1 MKILFLAPSITIN
14 GHFGDSVR
22 IRELISNL
30 SKTNEVIAL
39 VQAEQS
45 ESIPVIRSSKIEI
58 VKVLRS
64 HRLISSS
71 FNSFFSSIKMLSNHN
86 PEIVY
91 ETAGG
96 LFGIGCI
103 SKKLFNT
110 PVIVDFH
117 GFIIDEL
124 RMMNENKYYRVLI
137 RPILD
142 KIVLSSS
149 DRIITVT
156 PGLKK
161 RFCQF
166 YNIREEKV
174 RVVPNGVN
182 TELFKPIDQNKAR
195 YDLNL
200 EEESYYIGFVGNLA
214 PWQGVECLVKAAP
227 LILREIREARFLI
240 VGDGDLKMRLIEM
253 VKDLGLSNKFV
264 FTGKVKYE
272 EVPKYINSC
281 DVCVA
286 PFKKSIKL
294 LYGASPLKIY
304 EYLACGKAV
313 VASNM
318 IDIKNLLEQINAG
331 VVISPEDIHEL
342 AYAIVRLLDDKKLR
356 EKMGMNGR
364 HMVVKNYS
372 WARIAEKVEEIC
384 KELIE
389 ERIKI

>member
-1 MKILFLAPSITIN
+1 MAPSITIN